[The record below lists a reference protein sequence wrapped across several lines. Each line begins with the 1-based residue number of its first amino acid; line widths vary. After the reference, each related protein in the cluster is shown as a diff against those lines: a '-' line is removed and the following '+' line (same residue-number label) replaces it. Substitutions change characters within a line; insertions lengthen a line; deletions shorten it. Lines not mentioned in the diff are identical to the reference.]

1 MRFTWDSRKSARNLA
16 ERGFDF
22 AFAAA
27 IFMGPTV
34 ERIDDRQDYGEA
46 RRVAIGR
53 IAGIFLTVVYTD
65 RMAGDGLPERR
76 IISARVSKRRE
87 RKIHKEA
94 YPEI

>member
-1 MRFTWDSRKSARNLA
+1 MILTEDQTIMPRNLA
-16 ERGFDF
+16 ERGFDL

-27 IFMGPTV
+27 ISMGPTV

-53 IAGIFLTVVYTD
+53 ITNIVLTVVYTD
-65 RMAGDGLPERR
+65 RTAGLPERR
-76 IISARVSKRRE
+76 IISARVSKRHE

-94 YPEI
+94 YYET